1 MASKS
6 LCLASAGPPAR
17 RRETNH
23 SSPSQHGKGNRNGN
37 SNRTKQQLGIN
48 RRQTHQNGVPM
59 PSGGRKL
66 SESTLGGELAD
77 FSLDNYELDS
87 PGAHRGANRRG
98 RSANHLVNFTQQQT
112 TPKSKDQKRTRTR
125 SSRYHGSHGKE
136 DHVQA
141 TGQFIVL
148 LDAKLETLPFMQ
160 NPNLAVP
167 WKYIEAIRFH
177 TPEVTNCPICMSPPI
192 AAKAGRCGHA
202 HCYSCVLHLLSIAES
217 DKGAGCPICHCGI
230 KMDELR
236 SIIGNMET
244 MPKPGSMLD
253 FVKMTCA
260 KDSVNPSVVAQLTS
274 DDDNDWLDRYQR
286 LIPVNRATLIA
297 NVIEREEA
305 ELTVQ
310 RDECE
315 DSEIPFIEQAQAE
328 LAKRREL
335 LQSDFLSAT
344 VDSLPVSTNDEE
356 NHFFYQCS
364 NGSPIFISS
373 LNAKCLMSQYG
384 SIKSA
389 PDQLSGTVLEIEEF
403 TMDAELRRRFRYLA
417 HLSDG
422 QPFFVV
428 HLDAR
433 DLGLAEE
440 TFMKFKEQITAR
452 SRRKHLKDKEESKAH
467 AKFEEYYDR
476 ELYGRFTPAD
486 IELADMEA
494 FPSFDE
500 TPESP
505 PDHEPAVPPPAA
517 PLTEATWA
525 GRKQPVSFNADDFFP
540 SLGGAEPSG
549 EAGASGSFWGQMKT
563 TTQAKKYTPAPTLFD
578 TDDEAAYTRPNNN
591 NNIGDEIANA
601 LAMQQQAKLADQQQQ
616 QRGKKGQKKKKGT
629 KIAF

>member
-1 MASKS
+1 
-6 LCLASAGPPAR
+6 
-17 RRETNH
+17 
-23 SSPSQHGKGNRNGN
+23 
-37 SNRTKQQLGIN
+37 
-48 RRQTHQNGVPM
+48 
-59 PSGGRKL
+59 
-66 SESTLGGELAD
+66 
-77 FSLDNYELDS
+77 
-87 PGAHRGANRRG
+87 
-98 RSANHLVNFTQQQT
+98 
-112 TPKSKDQKRTRTR
+112 
-125 SSRYHGSHGKE
+125 
-136 DHVQA
+136 
-141 TGQFIVL
+141 
-148 LDAKLETLPFMQ
+148 
-160 NPNLAVP
+160 
-167 WKYIEAIRFH
+167 
-177 TPEVTNCPICMSPPI
+177 
-192 AAKAGRCGHA
+192 
-202 HCYSCVLHLLSIAES
+202 
-217 DKGAGCPICHCGI
+217 
-230 KMDELR
+230 
-236 SIIGNMET
+236 
-244 MPKPGSMLD
+244 MPKPGSKLD

-260 KDSVNPSVVAQLTS
+260 KDSVNPSVVAQLAS

-286 LIPVNRATLIA
+286 LIPVNRVTLIA

-328 LAKRREL
+328 LAKRRESL
-335 LQSDFLSAT
+335 ESDHSSVT
-344 VDSLPVSTNDEE
+344 VDGSSVASANDEE
-356 NHFFYQCS
+356 NHYFYQCT

-440 TFMKFKEQITAR
+440 TFIKFKDQIMAR
-452 SRRKHLKDKEESKAH
+452 SRRKHQKDKEESKAY
-467 AKFEEYYDR
+467 AKYEEYYDR
-476 ELYGRFTPAD
+476 ELYGKYTPAD

-500 TPESP
+500 TPDSP
-505 PDHEPAVPPPAA
+505 PDQQQQQLVP
-517 PLTEATWA
+517 EATWA
-525 GRKQPVSFNADDFFP
+525 GRKQPVQFNQDDFFP
-540 SLGGAEPSG
+540 TLGDGPPPSDA
-549 EAGASGSFWGQMKT
+549 AGVAGSSGSFWGQMKT
-563 TTQAKKYTPAPTLFD
+563 TTTPAKKYTQTPTLFD
-578 TDDEAAYTRPNNN
+578 NDDEAAYTRPNNN

-601 LAMQQQAKLADQQQQ
+601 LAMQQHQAKPTADQ

>member
-23 SSPSQHGKGNRNGN
+23 SSSPSHHGKGNNRNGN
-37 SNRTKQQLGIN
+37 SNRTKSQQYN
-48 RRQTHQNGVPM
+48 KRQPHGVPM

-66 SESTLGGELAD
+66 SESTLGGELD
-77 FSLDNYELDS
+77 FSLDYELDNNPS
-87 PGAHRGANRRG
+87 GRNNNRGRG
-98 RSANHLVNFTQQQT
+98 RSANHLVNFTQQQQQAQ
-112 TPKSKDQKRTRTR
+112 KSGNQKRTRTR

-141 TGQFIVL
+141 TGQFVVL
-148 LDAKLETLPFMQ
+148 NDAKLETLPFMQ

-177 TPEVTNCPICMSPPI
+177 TTEVTNCPICLSPPI

-236 SIIGNMET
+236 SIIGCTET
-244 MPKPGSMLD
+244 MPKPGSKLD

-260 KDSVNPSVVAQLTS
+260 KDSVNPSVVAQLAN
-274 DDDNDWLDRYQR
+274 DDDDDDWLDRYQR

-297 NVIEREEA
+297 NVIEREQA

-328 LAKRREL
+328 LAKRRESL
-335 LQSDFLSAT
+335 ESDHSLAT
-344 VDSLPVSTNDEE
+344 TVAPFVSDESE
-356 NHFFYQCS
+356 GHYFYQCA

-389 PDQLSGTVLEIEEF
+389 PDQLSGTVLEIDEF

-440 TFMKFKEQITAR
+440 TFIKFKDQITAR
-452 SRRKHLKDKEESKAH
+452 SRRKHQKDKEESKAH
-467 AKFEEYYDR
+467 AKYEEYYDR
-476 ELYGRFTPAD
+476 ELYGKYTPAD

-494 FPSFDE
+494 FPSFDD
-500 TPESP
+500 TPDSP
-505 PDHEPAVPPPAA
+505 PNEQPVLVP
-517 PLTEATWA
+517 EATWA
-525 GRKQPVSFNADDFFP
+525 GRKQPVQFNADDFFP
-540 SLGGAEPSG
+540 SLG
-549 EAGASGSFWGQMKT
+549 EAPATETAGSSGSFWGQMKT
-563 TTQAKKYTPAPTLFD
+563 TTTPAKKYTSAPPTFD
-578 TDDEAAYTRPNNN
+578 IDDEAAYARPNNN
-591 NNIGDEIANA
+591 NHIGDEIANA
-601 LAMQQQAKLADQQQQ
+601 LKQQQQQAKSTDQQQ

>member
-23 SSPSQHGKGNRNGN
+23 SSPSHHGKGNNRNGN
-37 SNRTKQQLGIN
+37 SNRTKQQYNNN
-48 RRQTHQNGVPM
+48 RQRHSQNGVPM

-77 FSLDNYELDS
+77 FSLDYELDNNQS
-87 PGAHRGANRRG
+87 GRNNRGRG
-98 RSANHLVNFTQQQT
+98 RSANHLVNFTQQQQAQ
-112 TPKSKDQKRTRTR
+112 KSGKDQKRTRTR

-141 TGQFIVL
+141 TGQFVVL
-148 LDAKLETLPFMQ
+148 TDAALETLPFMQ

-177 TPEVTNCPICMSPPI
+177 TTEVTNCPICMSPPI

-236 SIIGNMET
+236 SIIGCTET
-244 MPKPGSMLD
+244 MPKPGSKLD

-260 KDSVNPSVVAQLTS
+260 KDSVNPSVVAQLAN
-274 DDDNDWLDRYQR
+274 DDDDDWLDRYQR

-328 LAKRREL
+328 LAKRRESL
-335 LQSDFLSAT
+335 ESDHSLST
-344 VDSLPVSTNDEE
+344 PVAPSIVSDESE
-356 NHFFYQCS
+356 SHYFYQCA

-384 SIKSA
+384 SIQLA
-389 PDQLSGTVLEIEEF
+389 PDQLSGTILEIDEF

-440 TFMKFKEQITAR
+440 TFIKFKDQITAR
-452 SRRKHLKDKEESKAH
+452 SRRKHQKDKEESKAH
-467 AKFEEYYDR
+467 AKYEEYYDR
-476 ELYGRFTPAD
+476 ELYGKYTPAD

-494 FPSFDE
+494 FPSFDD
-500 TPESP
+500 TPDSP
-505 PDHEPAVPPPAA
+505 PSSEQPQVP
-517 PLTEATWA
+517 EATWA
-525 GRKQPVSFNADDFFP
+525 GRKQPVQFNADDFFP
-540 SLGGAEPSG
+540 TLGEPPAT
-549 EAGASGSFWGQMKT
+549 EATAGSSGSFWGQMKT
-563 TTQAKKYTPAPTLFD
+563 TTTPAKKYTSTPIFD
-578 TDDEAAYTRPNNN
+578 LDDEAAYARPNNN

-601 LAMQQQAKLADQQQQ
+601 LKQQQQAKSTDQQQQQQ